1 MAPDSQPQA
10 EEDSDLAAI
19 IQAVADGRPLTDLER
34 DILRLRLI
42 TEARSRGATWAAV
55 GAALG
60 MSGQQAKKE
69 ARRLE
74 HAVKET
80 LLKQALAGE
89 S

>member
-1 MAPDSQPQA
+1 MAPDGQPQP
-10 EEDSDLAAI
+10 EEDSFFAAVV
-19 IQAVADGRPLTDLER
+19 QAIADGHDPGDLGR

-42 TEARSRGATWAAV
+42 TEARGRGATWAVV

-74 HAVKET
+74 RTVKEG
-80 LLKQALAGE
+80 LLKRELAGE
-89 S
+89 G